1 MKVKPVIYG
10 LLVVVLF
17 FGVIAGAKAA
27 GIWSVSG
34 KLNASGEKVAPTG
47 ANVDEIKGWMTLN
60 DVSTAYSVPVTEILA
75 AFDLPADTP
84 GRAQLKTLESDAFSV
99 TNLRDWLRTRQGQ

>member
-1 MKVKPVIYG
+1 MRVNPFIYG

-17 FGVIAGAKAA
+17 FGVIGGAKAA

-34 KLNASGEKVAPTG
+34 KLTASGEKVAPTG

-60 DVSTAYSVPVTEILA
+60 DVSTRILCRSPRSLRRLICRPTRRA
-75 AFDLPADTP
+75 A
-84 GRAQLKTLESDAFSV
+84 RSSKRWKVMRSQ
-99 TNLRDWLRTRQGQ
+99 

>member
-1 MKVKPVIYG
+1 MKVNPVIYG

-47 ANVDEIKGWMTLN
+47 ANVNEIKGWMTLN
-60 DVSTAYSVPVTEILA
+60 DVSAAYSVPIAEILA
-75 AFDLPADTP
+75 VFDLPADTP
-84 GRAQLKTLESDAFSV
+84 DSAQIKTLESEAFSV
-99 TNLRDWLRTRQGQ
+99 TNLRNWLLTRQGQ